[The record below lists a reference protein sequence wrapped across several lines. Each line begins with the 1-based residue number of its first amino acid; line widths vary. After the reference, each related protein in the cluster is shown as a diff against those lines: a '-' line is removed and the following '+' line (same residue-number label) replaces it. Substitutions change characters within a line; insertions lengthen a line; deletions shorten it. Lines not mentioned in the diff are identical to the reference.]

1 MYKTGQTHQRVTEI
15 KALSLFQGNPKS
27 WDEEPDFWNSF
38 TKQTQQFLCTNNTEL
53 KGLETK
59 KAKNEQ
65 RNIHNYHAPA
75 IK

>member
-1 MYKTGQTHQRVTEI
+1 MYKTEQTHQRVTEI

-27 WDEEPDFWNSF
+27 SDENL
-38 TKQTQQFLCTNNTEL
+38 TQQFLCTSNTEL

-65 RNIHNYHAPA
+65 RNRHKHHAPV